1 MPRIVLKDIE
11 TEKAHSV
18 PATEGIIGRDP
29 AAAFVIDGPKSKVVS
44 GRHARV
50 FFQDNGWW
58 IEDTSRNGTILD
70 DERLQVGQRHAI
82 KVGQVIGLGE
92 SGPRFK
98 VMALESK
105 NVAATIMELP
115 DLDAP
120 VRPTA
125 SEPAAPPAPVAKTA
139 PRGAPVP
146 TPLDPP
152 ASRAKPDVQA
162 GKTSAMRRSEAI
174 RAGLHIEESTEPMSP
189 APDWMVHVVVR
200 ATNSNQKFDVKAHH
214 VKFGRAP
221 ECNVQVPAEHGASVS
236 RVHAEISIADGGV
249 SVKDCGSRNG
259 TYLNG
264 KRLEGPHSL
273 TRSDLV
279 MLGSGGPTFSVEEL
293 HIVKGQVPQ
302 PAPEVTPDEAKKR
315 ASLGIGGSATDPVP
329 AHQRDTD
336 EPKASKPSAERPAA
350 AGPVSNLR
358 RSFAGVGRTAFF
370 KDVLEDMS
378 QKSARKIRLVV
389 WSMVI
394 TTVAVGGGVLFFMQK
409 RVTATEQ
416 RMDAERA
423 SLEAR
428 SDSIRKQAE
437 AAASKLRASF
447 DSALQSSAPR
457 AVLDSLRNAL
467 ADASARTGMLEQ
479 SLTRARRSLDGQLAA
494 GDSARRRADEDMT
507 RLRAEVTKAQA
518 SEGSRAALDSLR
530 RALTKAEQRAD
541 EVATQVRAVRGSNLA
556 QVSQMNQAAVGLLF
570 SFNGDKI
577 SSGSGFAITPSGY
590 FITNKHVVTDD
601 AGRVR
606 DTIYVTMADQKFNT
620 QVRVAVVAIGRD
632 VDLAVVKIPDYR
644 GPYMKKVDWGSTG
657 ATQGE
662 PAALI
667 GFPFGVSN
675 AFDDTTS
682 TVVRT
687 SVNAGI
693 FSKIAAD
700 RIQFDGFTVGGSSGS
715 PIFNANG
722 EVVAVH
728 RAGVSNTPGL
738 GFAIPV
744 SRVVALLPPDAKSE
758 LGLR

>member
-18 PATEGIIGRDP
+18 PATEGTIGRDP
-29 AAAFVIDGPKSKVVS
+29 AAGFVIDGPKSKVVS
-44 GRHARV
+44 GRHARI
-50 FFQDNGWW
+50 FFQDNAWW

-120 VRPTA
+120 VRRTA
-125 SEPAAPPAPVAKTA
+125 PEPAAPVSTTA

-146 TPLDPP
+146 TPLDPQP
-152 ASRAKPDVQA
+152 GLRAQQDVQA

-189 APDWMVHVVVR
+189 APDWMVHVIVR
-200 ATNSNQKFDVKAHH
+200 ATNTNQKFDVRAHH
-214 VKFGRAP
+214 VKFGRSP
-221 ECNVQVPAEHGASVS
+221 ECNVQIPAEHGASVS
-236 RVHAEISIADGGV
+236 RVHAEVSIADGGV
-249 SVKDCGSRNG
+249 QVKDCGSRNG

-264 KRLEGPHSL
+264 KRLEAPHAL
-273 TRSDLV
+273 TRSDLI

-302 PAPEVTPDEAKKR
+302 PPADVTPDEAKKR
-315 ASLGIGGSATDPVP
+315 ASAGIGGSARDPVP

-336 EPKASKPSAERPAA
+336 EPASSKPSGDQA
-350 AGPVSNLR
+350 AGPSSKLR

-394 TTVAVGGGVLFFMQK
+394 TTVAVGAGILYFMQK

-423 SLEAR
+423 SLVAR
-428 SDSIRKQAE
+428 SDSIRRQAE
-437 AAASKLRASF
+437 ADASKLRASF

-467 ADASARTGMLEQ
+467 ADASLRTGALEQ
-479 SLTRARRSLDGQLAA
+479 SLVRARQSLDVQLAS
-494 GDSARRRADEDMT
+494 GDSARRRADEEMT
-507 RLRAEVTKAQA
+507 RLRVEVAKAQSGDA
-518 SEGSRAALDSLR
+518 SRAALDSLR
-530 RALTKAEQRAD
+530 RALRSAEQRAD

-556 QVSQMNQAAVGLLF
+556 QVSQLNQAAVGMLF

-620 QVRVAVVAIGRD
+620 QIRVAVVAIGRD
-632 VDLAVVKIPDYR
+632 VDLAVVKIPEYR

-657 ATQGE
+657 AVQGE

-682 TVVRT
+682 SVVRT

-693 FSKIAAD
+693 FSKIAPD

-728 RAGVSNTPGL
+728 RAGIANTPGL
-738 GFAIPV
+738 GFAVPV
-744 SRVVALLPPDAKSE
+744 SRVIPLLPPDAKSE
-758 LGLR
+758 LGIR